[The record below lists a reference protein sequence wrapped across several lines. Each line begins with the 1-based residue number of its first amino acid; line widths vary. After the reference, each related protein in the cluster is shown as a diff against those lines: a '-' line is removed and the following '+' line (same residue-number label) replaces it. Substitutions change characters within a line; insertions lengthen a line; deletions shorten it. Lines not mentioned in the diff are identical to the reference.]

1 MKLNLEDMYIY
12 LAILNI
18 TTLMLLS
25 FETTSFYLYIFVL
38 FALVFL
44 VILSFI
50 LGLTLVLKLTKDKKL
65 QTKMW
70 IIFLLNLLAISL
82 SFWQGVR
89 ADENVAISPLEIN
102 LTAMLI
108 INLIP
113 FSIFY
118 LYKSYF
124 TSKFKT

>member
-1 MKLNLEDMYIY
+1 
-12 LAILNI
+12 
-18 TTLMLLS
+18 
-25 FETTSFYLYIFVL
+25 
-38 FALVFL
+38 
-44 VILSFI
+44 
-50 LGLTLVLKLTKDKKL
+50 
-65 QTKMW
+65 MW

>member
-1 MKLNLEDMYIY
+1 MYIY

-18 TTLMLLS
+18 VTLILLS

-50 LGLTLVLKLTKDKKL
+50 LGLTLVLKLTKDKKV

-89 ADENVAISPLEIN
+89 GDENVAISPLELN
-102 LTAMLI
+102 LTVMLI

>member
-1 MKLNLEDMYIY
+1 MYIY

-38 FALVFL
+38 FALVLL

-65 QTKMW
+65 QTKMR

-89 ADENVAISPLEIN
+89 ADENVAISLLEIN
-102 LTAMLI
+102 LTAILI

>member
-1 MKLNLEDMYIY
+1 MQLNLEDMYIY

-38 FALVFL
+38 FALVLL

-65 QTKMW
+65 QTKMR

-89 ADENVAISPLEIN
+89 ADENVAISLLEIN
-102 LTAMLI
+102 LTAILI